1 MNTEWSLKE
10 IYTGMDDEA
19 YQADMKQAEQE
30 ISKLETLVKNGGNVQ
45 DTAFVEQTLLA
56 MEHYKQ
62 VIYKLSLYLE
72 LRQAVN
78 TEDGEVMAQINR
90 VQRLE
95 AQISPDLAAAQKLL
109 AGLWRISRRWR
120 AGAKWWQPIPSC

>member
-1 MNTEWSLKE
+1 
-10 IYTGMDDEA
+10 MDDEA

-95 AQISPDLAAAQKLL
+95 AQDFPRLMQRHRSCWQA
-109 AGLWRISRRWR
+109 WRISRRWR